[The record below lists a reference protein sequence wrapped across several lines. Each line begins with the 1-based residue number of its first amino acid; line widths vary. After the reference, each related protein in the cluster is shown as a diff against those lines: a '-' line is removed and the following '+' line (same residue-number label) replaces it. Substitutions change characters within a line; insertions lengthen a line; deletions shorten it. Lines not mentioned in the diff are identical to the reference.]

1 VLSNLPSYIGHRV
14 LQAVPVLIGVSLA
27 SFLLIH
33 VVGGNPAAIL
43 LGPHATPK
51 AVAALD
57 RQYGL
62 DRPLVLQYLSFLRG
76 AFVFSFGNSIVDRT
90 AVRGLILGR
99 ASVTWWLLVYG
110 TLIAT
115 VLAIPLAFWSAI
127 KRNRVPDHGVRL
139 FSMITLAMPAF
150 WLGLLLALLFGLR
163 LGWFPTAGYEPGLVG
178 HVKSLTLPALTIG
191 LYLAPMLIRTLRSS
205 VLEVLSQEYV
215 EAARARG
222 VGEFRLMAGHVFK
235 NAVPA
240 TLSVLGVQVA
250 FLFAGAVV
258 VEQVFALPG
267 LGSLLV
273 NSVIARDFPVIT
285 ALTLVIGVSVVLVNL
300 AVDLLYAVLDPRIR
314 LSGR

>member
-1 VLSNLPSYIGHRV
+1 MLSNLRSYIGHRL
-14 LQAVPVLIGVSLA
+14 LQTIPVLIGVSLVT
-27 SFLLIH
+27 FLLIH
-33 VVGGNPAAIL
+33 VIGGNPAAIL
-43 LGPHATPK
+43 LGPHATPT

-62 DRPLVLQYLSFLRG
+62 DRPLAVQYLSFVRG
-76 AFVFSFGNSIVDRT
+76 AVVLSFGNSVVDRT

-99 ASVTWWLLVYG
+99 AAVTWWLLVYG
-110 TLIAT
+110 TAIAT
-115 VLAIPLAFWSAI
+115 VLTIPLAFWSAV

-139 FSMITLAMPAF
+139 FSMVTLAMPAF

-163 LGWFPTAGYEPGLVG
+163 LGWFPTGGYEPGLLG

-222 VGEFRLMAGHVFK
+222 VGEFRLMASHVFK

-240 TLSVLGVQVA
+240 TLSVLGVQIA
-250 FLFAGAVV
+250 FLFGGAVV
-258 VEQVFALPG
+258 VEEVFALPG
-267 LGSLLV
+267 IGSLLV
-273 NSVIARDFPVIT
+273 NSVIARDFPVIE
-285 ALTLVIGVSVVLVNL
+285 ALTLVVGVSVVLVNFMT
-300 AVDLLYAVLDPRIR
+300 DLLYAVLDPRIR
-314 LSGR
+314 LSGS